1 MVEAKKD
8 FRISPKARRRS
19 INCAIAAAVVS
30 VLGGT
35 FISPSVMTLVALKLG
50 AQEMYVGLLSFAAL
64 TPLVFSVFTMP
75 VIEYRGKKPVILFWY
90 SVSLIF
96 MLPLLLLPWVAQS
109 WSAGGCLVL
118 IFAAIFLKTTTD
130 SLAFVGWFPILHDV
144 VPERITGRFFGQVR
158 TAWQSAALLV
168 LVFAA
173 VFLGKDP
180 DWWRFEVIFLI
191 AFVFMIGRVFTFVP
205 MTEKPPVKTR
215 ENKSSVLSLL
225 REFFREKSLRRLMA
239 YMLCYAAA
247 FSISEPFKI
256 KLLKDL
262 GYSEG
267 VILAAVAMINLG
279 AIVSLRIWGR
289 LADRFGNRFIF
300 GITHLAMIVF
310 TLGWLFVDKI
320 SHGMVLV
327 FALYL
332 VSSIFNSG
340 NGIAQTRYI
349 LHAVA
354 PDKQNHIN
362 ILNMSCFAMWGIAPL
377 LGAVFLILTDNLN
390 DYLGQGN
397 FNNYHLLF
405 VVNALMF
412 VVPHFLR
419 RRLSLKKDP
428 PTAQVLNF
436 VIRPFLKFPP
446 FMIFGKN
453 KDK

>member
-19 INCAIAAAVVS
+19 INCAVAAAVVS

-64 TPLVFSVFTMP
+64 APLVFGVFTMP

-109 WSAGGCLVL
+109 WPVGVCLSLVL
-118 IFAAIFLKTTTD
+118 AAIFLKNTTD

-180 DWWRFEVIFLI
+180 DWWKFEVIFLI
-191 AFVFMIGRVFTFVP
+191 AFIFMIGKVFTFVP
-205 MTEKPPVKTR
+205 MTEKPPLKTR
-215 ENKSSVLSLL
+215 ETKSSVAGLL
-225 REFFREKSLRRLMA
+225 KGFFREKSLRRLMA

-247 FSISEPFKI
+247 FSIAEPFKI

-262 GYSEG
+262 GYSER
-267 VILAAVAMINLG
+267 VILGAVAMMNLG
-279 AIVSLRIWGR
+279 AILSLRIWGK

-300 GITHLAMIVF
+300 SITHLAMIVF
-310 TLGWLFVDKI
+310 TLGWLLVGTI
-320 SHGMVLV
+320 SHGKVLI
-327 FALYL
+327 FTLYL
-332 VSSIFNSG
+332 FYSIFHSG

-354 PDKQNHIN
+354 PDKQNYIN

-377 LGAVFLILTDNLN
+377 LGGIFLLVTNNLN
-390 DYLGQGN
+390 DYPELGN

-405 VVNALMF
+405 IVSALMF

-419 RRLSLKKDP
+419 RRLSLKKDL
-428 PTAQVLNF
+428 PTAQVLSF